1 MSIYD
6 ISVATVVLSLVT
18 LSSKQGRFSSG
29 ELAAGGKIGI
39 GLHPLVVSR
48 WSEHYPCIQSQ
59 KHTQKVE
66 GYDVPHHQIKAAG
79 REIANGLDPATQ
91 CKYYDWRQLSRMCS
105 THAVTNQ
112 KWQGTATSW
121 I

>member
-29 ELAAGGKIGI
+29 ELAAGGKIGF
-39 GLHPLVVSR
+39 GLHPIVVSR
-48 WSEHYPCIQSQ
+48 WSEHYPRIQSQ
-59 KHTQKVE
+59 KQTQKKVE
-66 GYDVPHHQIKAAG
+66 GYEIPHHQIKAAG

-91 CKYYDWRQLSRMCS
+91 CKYYD
-105 THAVTNQ
+105 
-112 KWQGTATSW
+112 
-121 I
+121 